1 MPLASLGWKFTRGSM
16 MGMMKLLPVKQTE
29 RREASEGFNMLCQN
43 NTTVQPRAAEVMHI
57 KTRGWVEC
65 VYVCVCVRGALPV
78 SNFAHL
84 YMIAHPVSAAGLPGA
99 CCAFKYL
106 LCLHLLATHAG
117 LTRI

>member
-1 MPLASLGWKFTRGSM
+1 